1 MSRSFQ
7 KLSKISCGMLLL
19 RLIFHMDLNHRQNIR
34 IVRGIVMSRATCDP
48 IISTFGIKRC
58 KILCFVKHSTDHLNK
73 VERGLY
79 EIQ

>member
-1 MSRSFQ
+1 
-7 KLSKISCGMLLL
+7 MLLL
-19 RLIFHMDLNHRQNIR
+19 SLIFHIDLNQRQTIR
-34 IVRGIVMSRATCDP
+34 TVRGIVMSRATCDP

-58 KILCFVKHSTDHLNK
+58 KTLCFVKHSTDHLNE